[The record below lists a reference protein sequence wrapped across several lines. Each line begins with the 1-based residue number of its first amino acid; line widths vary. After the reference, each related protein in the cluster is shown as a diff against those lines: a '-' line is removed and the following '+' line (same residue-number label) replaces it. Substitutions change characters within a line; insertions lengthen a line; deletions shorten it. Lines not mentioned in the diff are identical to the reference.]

1 MFSITY
7 RIMRGRIHIH
17 YRKKANRP
25 INQLLRDKKKEVYN
39 VLGYNMQASRPFF
52 HSCCGLNKSFLS
64 VYICSQRWI
73 SCSKSQKKENVQ
85 KKECVR
91 LHVHSTYSLV
101 HSLLLVINRSILIYM
116 PRSQFVVVSI
126 CWFWISFHAS
136 SMKYCKVRNLAT
148 FPSTPAIIY
157 HACSLNVPNSNLKN
171 IIFYAAWWWGLF

>member
-64 VYICSQRWI
+64 VYIYSQRWI

-85 KKECVR
+85 KKGMCETSCSFN
-91 LHVHSTYSLV
+91 LFIGSLTALGDK
-101 HSLLLVINRSILIYM
+101 SFNINL
-116 PRSQFVVVSI
+116 
-126 CWFWISFHAS
+126 HAS
-136 SMKYCKVRNLAT
+136 KPIC
-148 FPSTPAIIY
+148 
-157 HACSLNVPNSNLKN
+157 CCLNMLVLNFISRILNEVL
-171 IIFYAAWWWGLF
+171 

>member
-85 KKECVR
+85 KKGMCETSCSFN
-91 LHVHSTYSLV
+91 LFIGSLTALGDK
-101 HSLLLVINRSILIYM
+101 SFNINL
-116 PRSQFVVVSI
+116 
-126 CWFWISFHAS
+126 HAS
-136 SMKYCKVRNLAT
+136 KPIC
-148 FPSTPAIIY
+148 
-157 HACSLNVPNSNLKN
+157 CCLNMLVLNFISRILNEVL
-171 IIFYAAWWWGLF
+171 